1 MKKLWLQLADRFD
14 AMMPRERLMVFL
26 ALIAVVSALFYFL
39 TLNPALARYQLVQ
52 QQMQQDEKL
61 LRSLDEEELS
71 LIRAASAD
79 PDAAVRA
86 QIAATRQE
94 LAALQATLGSAGG
107 RLVDPAQ
114 AARMLKDLVAAQ
126 SGVTLVSMQAGEAQ
140 NLLIDSEDE
149 GKAPGAAPAPAAPQ
163 GAKGLYRHTLRIA
176 LRGDYAALSRYVA
189 QLEKL
194 TWSMQVAELKLVSEQ
209 WPEARLELVLHIIS
223 LERAWLAF

>member
-26 ALIAVVSALFYFL
+26 ALIALVSAVFYFWS
-39 TLNPALARYQLVQ
+39 LNPALVRYQQVQ

-61 LRSLDEEELS
+61 LRGLDEEELA

-86 QIAATRQE
+86 QIAASRQE
-94 LAALQATLGSAGG
+94 LAAVQAELGGAGG
-107 RLVDPAQ
+107 KLVEPAQ
-114 AARMLKDLVAAQ
+114 AVRMLRDLISAQ
-126 SGVTLVSMQAGEAQ
+126 GGNVELASMQAGEVQ
-140 NLLIDSEDE
+140 NLLVEGDGE
-149 GKAPGAAPAPAAPQ
+149 GKPSAAVSDASL
-163 GAKGLYRHTLRIA
+163 KGLYRHSLRLA
-176 LRGDYAALSRYVA
+176 LRGDYAALTRYVA

-194 TWSMQVAELKLVSEQ
+194 PWNMRVAELKLSGEH
-209 WPEARLELVLHIIS
+209 WPQARLELVLHVIS